1 MSGLAAVSSPL
12 YLQPRPAV
20 RLFGLL
26 DLDPEL
32 GRRLSPERFAQ
43 ARMDVRV
50 RVLRR
55 DVGSWSIGDSAS
67 SADGYLRLL
76 VVDGVV
82 ARDVILEDVIS
93 TELLGAGDVIR
104 PGRGDDAE
112 RLLEDETTW
121 NVLAPCRVA
130 MIDER
135 CAVALAAYPEISAV
149 LLERVERRAYRLARA
164 QAIVALNRVDRR
176 VLTTLWHL
184 AERWGR
190 MTGDGVLLPLNISH
204 RLLGQLVGA
213 RRPTVST
220 AAAELERQGL
230 VHRRTDGA
238 WLLLGEP
245 TGVPRE
251 GIENVLS
258 RRRLRTDEPARS

>member
-1 MSGLAAVSSPL
+1 MLA
-12 YLQPRPAV
+12 Q
-20 RLFGLL
+20 
-26 DLDPEL
+26 
-32 GRRLSPERFAQ
+32 
-43 ARMDVRV
+43 
-50 RVLRR
+50 
-55 DVGSWSIGDSAS
+55 
-67 SADGYLRLL
+67 
-76 VVDGVV
+76 
-82 ARDVILEDVIS
+82 
-93 TELLGAGDVIR
+93 
-104 PGRGDDAE
+104 
-112 RLLEDETTW
+112 
-121 NVLAPCRVA
+121 CRVA

-135 CAVALAAYPEISAV
+135 AALALAAYPEISAV
-149 LLERVERRAYRLARA
+149 VLERVERRAYRLARA

-176 VLTTLWHL
+176 VLTMLWHL

-190 MTGDGVLLPLNISH
+190 MTAEGVLLPLNISH

-220 AAAELERQGL
+220 AAGELERQGL

-258 RRRLRTDEPARS
+258 RRRLRTDERARS